1 MFSFRVGRRSI
12 TVIFHVTSA
21 SALLIATVVH
31 LFGGKHVYCLVKTIN
46 SYLQWAMQI
55 YKFSDSSIYLKKWKR
70 LDLSNIVPIVS
81 NEF

>member
-1 MFSFRVGRRSI
+1 
-12 TVIFHVTSA
+12 
-21 SALLIATVVH
+21 
-31 LFGGKHVYCLVKTIN
+31 
-46 SYLQWAMQI
+46 MQI

>member
-1 MFSFRVGRRSI
+1 MENIDPCCCLHCQEEKVLFFILCCFFIRRDSFVFSFRVGRRSI

-46 SYLQWAMQI
+46 SYLQ
-55 YKFSDSSIYLKKWKR
+55 
-70 LDLSNIVPIVS
+70 
-81 NEF
+81 